1 MPHSMEGR
9 DILSIGDLT
18 EKEALS
24 ILLLAEDVKRNPK
37 TYVTALAGGVMVL
50 IFEKP
55 SLRTRVTFETGMAS
69 LGGTGIYL
77 APDQVQMGE
86 REPVRDVA
94 KNLERWVQVIV
105 ARTFEHRTL
114 EELASQGKTPVIN
127 ALSDLEHP
135 CQALA
140 DLLTIREHFHSSKI
154 NLTYVGDGNNVCHS
168 LMLLG
173 TLLGYEVRIA
183 VPKGYEPHPDIV
195 HKSEQFA
202 QDSGGKIVIDS
213 NVRALSEGAHVLY
226 TDVWTSMGQEEEE
239 RERLKAFDG
248 FQVNS
253 ELVALADPD
262 VKIMH
267 CLPAHRGQEIT
278 GEVVDGPRSVVF
290 DQAENRLH
298 AQKALLL
305 CILGGA

>member
-1 MPHSMEGR
+1 MEGR
-9 DILSIGDLT
+9 DILSINDFSQ
-18 EKEALS
+18 KEAFS
-24 ILLLAEDVKRNPK
+24 ILQLAEDVKRNPK
-37 TYVTALAGGVMVL
+37 TYGTALAGDVMVL

-77 APDQVQMGE
+77 APDQVKMGE

-94 KNLERWVQVIV
+94 RNLERWVQVIV
-105 ARTFEHRTL
+105 ARTFSHRTL
-114 EELASQGKTPVIN
+114 EELAFHGKTPVIN
-127 ALSDLEHP
+127 ALSDWEHP

-140 DLLTIREHFHSSKI
+140 DLLTIRERFDTEKVKI
-154 NLTYVGDGNNVCHS
+154 AYVGDGNNVCHS

-173 TLLGYEVRIA
+173 TLLGYDIRIA
-183 VPKGYEPHPDIV
+183 APPGYEPHPDIV
-195 HKSEQFA
+195 RKSEEYA
-202 QDSGGKIVIDS
+202 EVSGAKLTIDRDA
-213 NVRALSEGAHVLY
+213 RALVEKAHVVY

-239 RERLKAFDG
+239 GQRSKDFEK

-253 ELVALADPD
+253 ELVSIADPEAI
-262 VKIMH
+262 IMH
-267 CLPAHRGQEIT
+267 CLPAHRGEEIT
-278 GEVVDGPRSVVF
+278 GEVVDGPRSVIF

-305 CILGGA
+305 RILGGA

>member
-1 MPHSMEGR
+1 MANSMEGR
-9 DILSIGDLT
+9 DVLSVRDLSK
-18 EKEALS
+18 KEAESL
-24 ILLLAEDVKRNPK
+24 LLLAEDVKRNPK
-37 TYVTALAGGVMVL
+37 TYGSALAGEVMVL

-55 SLRTRVTFETGMAS
+55 SLRTRVTFEAGMAS

-77 APDQVQMGE
+77 APDQVRMGE

-114 EELASQGKTPVIN
+114 EELAEHGKTPVIN

-140 DLLTIREHFHSSKI
+140 DILTVREHFPSSQVTI
-154 NLTYVGDGNNVCHS
+154 TYVGDGNNVCHS

-173 TLLGYEVRIA
+173 TMLGYEIRIA
-183 VPKGYEPHPDIV
+183 TPSGYEPRKEIV
-195 HKSEQFA
+195 EKSLQYASE
-202 QDSGGKIVIDS
+202 SGGKLEVGQDLK
-213 NVRALSEGAHVLY
+213 ALTEGAHVLY
-226 TDVWTSMGQEEEE
+226 TDVWTSMGQEQEQP
-239 RERLKAFDG
+239 ERLKAFEG
-248 FQVNS
+248 FQIN
-253 ELVALADPD
+253 ERLVALADPD
-262 VKIMH
+262 VYIMH
-267 CLPAHRGQEIT
+267 CLPAHRGEEIS
-278 GEVVDGPRSVVF
+278 GDVADGPRSVIF

-305 CILGGA
+305 RILGGA